1 MKKIILLAIA
11 ISISLSSLLIAQDG
25 KKVPQTRIKN
35 LMGETVVT
43 SEITNDGKPI
53 IFAFWA
59 TWCKPCLQE
68 MSAINEKFEEW
79 NKETGVKVIAVSIDD
94 SRNTKKVAPLAK
106 GRGWKFD
113 VLLDE
118 NSDFKRAMNVSNP
131 PHSFLVNG
139 SGEIVWEHTGYAP
152 GDEEEMYDK
161 IKELI
166 KKD

>member
-1 MKKIILLAIA
+1 MKKFILSAIIIA
-11 ISISLSSLLIAQDG
+11 FAMSMSMFAQDG
-25 KKVPQTRIKN
+25 KKVPSARIKN

-43 SEITNDGKPI
+43 SELSNDGKPI
-53 IFAFWA
+53 VFTFWA

-68 MSAINEKFEEW
+68 MNAINEKFEEW
-79 NKETGVKVIAVSIDD
+79 AKETGVRVIAVSIDD
-94 SRNTKKVAPLAK
+94 SRNTKKVAPLVK

-139 SGEIVWEHTGYAP
+139 NGEIVWEHTGYAP
-152 GDEEEMYDK
+152 GDEEEMYEQ
-161 IKELI
+161 IKELL
-166 KKD
+166 KKK